1 MEEQVIPAE
10 QTADT
15 TADLEAEALAAA
27 PQKRRINRAVLSEN
41 LWGWFFV
48 CFLVIGTT
56 LFIYFAFVLSVWLSF
71 VDYRGNGT
79 LWEALGEGNS
89 SGAFY
94 WYQYMFSNTMPGY
107 FGSVAPGGI
116 ANFGTTLLNTIFYL
130 IGIPVGMA
138 LSLFFAALMS
148 RDIKGSGVFR
158 VIYYIPTVASTVS
171 VALLWENLFGGSTT
185 GGAGGTMVQLFGAN
199 FITGDRWMRMLT
211 VLILTTWKGLG
222 GSILLLCAGMNGVNE
237 SHKEAA
243 SIDGANAWT
252 TFWRISLPQLW
263 PTIFYCIVTSFIGG
277 MQIFVE
283 PQLLYGN
290 GVSDASVMEVTPF
303 VGLIYGNYYTTRYY
317 SYCSALGIVLMIII
331 LLLTLVQFWLDSRR
345 DKV

>member
-1 MEEQVIPAE
+1 M
-10 QTADT
+10 
-15 TADLEAEALAAA
+15 
-27 PQKRRINRAVLSEN
+27 
-41 LWGWFFV
+41 
-48 CFLVIGTT
+48 IGTT
-56 LFIYFAFVLSVWLSF
+56 LFIYLAFVLSVWLSF

-130 IGIPVGMA
+130 IGIRSVWRSASSLPRSCRATSRAPA
-138 LSLFFAALMS
+138 L
-148 RDIKGSGVFR
+148 FR

-345 DKV
+345 DKA

>member
-171 VALLWENLFGGSTT
+171 VALLWQNLFGGSTT
-185 GGAGGTMVQLFGAN
+185 GGAGGT
-199 FITGDRWMRMLT
+199 
-211 VLILTTWKGLG
+211 
-222 GSILLLCAGMNGVNE
+222 ILLLCAGMNGVNE

-277 MQIFVE
+277 MQIFAE
-283 PQLLYGN
+283 PDLLYGN

-317 SYCSALGIVLMIII
+317 SYCSALGIILMIII

>member
-56 LFIYFAFVLSVWLSF
+56 LFIYLAFVLSVWLSF

-185 GGAGGTMVQLFGAN
+185 GGSGGTMVQLFGTN
-199 FITGDRWMRMLT
+199 FIKGDRWMRMLT

-222 GSILLLCAGMNGVNE
+222 GSILLLCAGMN
-237 SHKEAA
+237 A
-243 SIDGANAWT
+243 STRAIRRRRLSTARTRGRPSGASRCRSCGRRSSTA
-252 TFWRISLPQLW
+252 
-263 PTIFYCIVTSFIGG
+263 IVT
-277 MQIFVE
+277 
-283 PQLLYGN
+283 LLYRRHADLRRARPAVRQRRIGCVRH
-290 GVSDASVMEVTPF
+290 GGHAVCRADLRQPIIRRGTIRTAPRWASF
-303 VGLIYGNYYTTRYY
+303 
-317 SYCSALGIVLMIII
+317 
-331 LLLTLVQFWLDSRR
+331 
-345 DKV
+345 

>member
-10 QTADT
+10 QAA
-15 TADLEAEALAAA
+15 TADLEAAALAAA
-27 PQKRRINRAVLSEN
+27 PKKRRINRAVLSEN

-56 LFIYFAFVLSVWLSF
+56 IFIYFAFILSVWLSF

-79 LWEALGEGNS
+79 LWEALGEPNS
-89 SGAFY
+89 GGAFY

-107 FGSVAPGGI
+107 FGQTAPGGL
-116 ANFGTTLLNTIFYL
+116 ANFGTTLLNTVFYL

-148 RDIKGSGVFR
+148 RDIKGSGTFR
-158 VIYYIPTVASTVS
+158 VIYYIPTVSSTVS
-171 VALLWENLFGGSTT
+171 VALLWSNLFGE
-185 GGAGGTMVQLFGAN
+185 GGTMVQLFGTE
-199 FITGDRWMRMLT
+199 FIAGDRWMQMLT

-252 TFWRISLPQLW
+252 TFWRISMPQLW

-277 MQIFVE
+277 MQIFAE
-283 PQLLYGN
+283 PDLIYGN
-290 GVSDASVMEVTPF
+290 GVTDASVMPVTPF
-303 VGLIYGNYYTTRYY
+303 VGLIYGNYYETRYY
-317 SYCSALGIVLMIII
+317 SYCSALGIILMIII